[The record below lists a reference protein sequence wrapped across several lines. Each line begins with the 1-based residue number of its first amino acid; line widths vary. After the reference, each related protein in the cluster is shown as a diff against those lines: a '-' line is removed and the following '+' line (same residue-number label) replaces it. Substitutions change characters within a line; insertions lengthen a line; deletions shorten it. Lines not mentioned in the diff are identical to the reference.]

1 MGQARFSR
9 LRAWREPKSCAA
21 LRARVR
27 RRQSRTRHS
36 NYTIVGFWRRL
47 DFEAIQNRF
56 RLPGGINALEFVPAT
71 GVRAHG
77 CHIVDNAGKQLDV
90 LELVTFE
97 PSTID
102 LRSSVGEYRS
112 LEIDV
117 TYTVALEGSGLAVRP
132 PGGAHIVLQPVAK
145 DVFAG
150 DSVGTV
156 KFLRDARGAVSGF
169 TVNRD
174 KARGIRFDRVKPAG

>member
-1 MGQARFSR
+1 M
-9 LRAWREPKSCAA
+9 
-21 LRARVR
+21 
-27 RRQSRTRHS
+27 
-36 NYTIVGFWRRL
+36 
-47 DFEAIQNRF
+47 
-56 RLPGGINALEFVPAT
+56 
-71 GVRAHG
+71 
-77 CHIVDNAGKQLDV
+77 
-90 LELVTFE
+90 TFE
-97 PSTID
+97 PSTMD